1 MTYLFT
7 VDDDF
12 KVIVEQGDKK
22 IDEVG
27 PFGDAE
33 GAAYWSNEM
42 QKKYDQ
48 NPTFV
53 YPGEEPEEAK
63 LVALGLTQEEI
74 AALSK

>member
-1 MTYLFT
+1 MTYSFT

-12 KVIVEQGDKK
+12 KVIVKQDNKE

-33 GAAYWSNEM
+33 GAAYWSGEM

-48 NPTFV
+48 NPTYV
-53 YPGEEPEEAK
+53 YPDEEPETE
-63 LVALGLTQEEI
+63 
-74 AALSK
+74 